1 MVPEKLK
8 NRYVEALYASL
19 ALKKNRIIYP
29 ESILSHGVLLDQRN
43 FEKYHFGVK
52 LIDGILRLNGF

>member
-19 ALKKNRIIYP
+19 ALKKNSIICP
-29 ESILSHGVLLDQRN
+29 ESILSHGVLLDQRD
-43 FEKYHFGVK
+43 FEIEWI
-52 LIDGILRLNGF
+52 LSDGILRMNGF

>member
-29 ESILSHGVLLDQRN
+29 ESILSHGVLLDQRD
-43 FEKYHFGVK
+43 FEIEWI
-52 LIDGILRLNGF
+52 LSDGILRTNGF